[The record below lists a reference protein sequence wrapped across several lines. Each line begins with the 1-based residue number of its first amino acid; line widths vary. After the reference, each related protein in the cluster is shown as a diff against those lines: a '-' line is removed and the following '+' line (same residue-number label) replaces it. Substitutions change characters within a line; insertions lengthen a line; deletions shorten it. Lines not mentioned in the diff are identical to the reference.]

1 MAVLRVIAV
10 CLAAAMLCAA
20 LRPLRPE
27 MAMAV
32 SLAVGAAAIAMLAW
46 QYREPLMGLF
56 GLWQS
61 AMGDAASRDVLLKAS
76 GIAVVSELGARLCAD
91 AGERALGGRIVLAG
105 RLAII
110 CLCVPLLAKI
120 GQLLQEL
127 C

>member
-10 CLAAAMLCAA
+10 CLAAAMLCSA

-32 SLAVGAAAIAMLAW
+32 SLAAGAAAIAMLVW
-46 QYREPLMGLF
+46 QYRAELAGLSN
-56 GLWQS
+56 LWQS
-61 AMGDAASRDVLLKAS
+61 AMGETTSRDVLLRAA
-76 GIAVVSELGARLCAD
+76 GIAILSELGAQLCAD

-105 RLAII
+105 RVAIL
-110 CLCVPLLAKI
+110 CLCVPLITEI
-120 GQLLQEL
+120 GQQLQGL